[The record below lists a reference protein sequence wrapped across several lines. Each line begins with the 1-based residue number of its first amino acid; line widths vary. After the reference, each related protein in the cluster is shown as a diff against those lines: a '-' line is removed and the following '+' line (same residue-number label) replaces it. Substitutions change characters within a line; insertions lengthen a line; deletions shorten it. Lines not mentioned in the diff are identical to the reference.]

1 MKKNYAS
8 QLQKS
13 RYAFLKSLLPAVLL
27 VFLVQP
33 LSAQFFTKIATG
45 TLVETPKKTYSASWA
60 DYNNDGFDDMLI
72 VDNTEYHSSLFTNN
86 GDGTFTEVTNN
97 AIYENMGPS
106 IAAAWGDYNN
116 DGNIDLYICNTGNS
130 GSTTAMNFLYRNDGN
145 GVFTR
150 ILEGSI
156 VTDTDWSLGA
166 AWADYDND
174 GNLDLYVANFL
185 QPNALYH
192 NNGDGT
198 FTRITEGEIVTDDFN
213 TYSASW
219 ADIDNDGF
227 QDLFVVNYFYSALP
241 GQNDCLYRNN
251 GDGTFTKNTTS
262 IIVNDAALT
271 QGSSWGDYNN
281 DGLLDLFVTV
291 NEFSD
296 IKHNF
301 LYKNLGNGNFEI
313 ANSAPS
319 IDGGVSF
326 GSAWLDMNN
335 DGFLDLTVSNNGGST
350 KRLNFLYLNNGN
362 ETFTNQ
368 IADEA
373 TTTALRDFCSTIA
386 GYNHDGYPDIFTPS
400 YSTTVVHGLY
410 KNNGGTNNYV
420 TLRLEGTV
428 SNRSAIGARV
438 YCYAN
443 GMAQTREVSS
453 SSGQYTGSSLAQT
466 FGIGAATAIDSIAI
480 HWPSGIHQVIENP
493 AINQIHQIQEVQ
505 MLNNETDILTFALAQ
520 QTGAAVIN
528 TTAHTVSVEVANG
541 TNLTAL
547 APVVTVSAGAT
558 VNPASGATVNF
569 ANGAVS
575 YTVTAENGTDVQAWT
590 VTVTEEIVLNNATD
604 ILSFTLAQQTGA
616 ATINPVEHTVAA
628 QVPFGTNL
636 TALAPVITVSAG
648 ATVNPAS
655 GATVNFANGAVSYT
669 VTAENGTDV
678 QVWSVTVTAPVGI
691 NEAAE
696 GATNLTIYPN
706 PSTGDGNIHVSA
718 ATTGGYEIHL
728 LNHLGQSLRSFNLH
742 LVGNE
747 SKLIQMGEME
757 QGLYIISIKGNGMQA
772 VQKMLIVK

>member
-1 MKKNYAS
+1 MKKNYS
-8 QLQKS
+8 PQWQKS
-13 RYAFLKSLLPAVLL
+13 GYAFPKSLILAVML
-27 VFLVQP
+27 FFIVQP
-33 LSAQFFTKIATG
+33 ASAQFFTKIATG

-60 DYNNDGFDDMLI
+60 DYNNDGFDDVLI
-72 VDNTEYHSSLFTNN
+72 VDNTDYHSSLFTNN

-97 AIYENMGPS
+97 AIYDNMGPS

-130 GSTTAMNFLYRNDGN
+130 GSETAVNFLYRNDGN

-150 ILEGSI
+150 ILEGEI
-156 VTDTDWSLGA
+156 VTDTEWSLGA

-174 GNLDLYVANFL
+174 GFLDLYVANFL
-185 QPNALYH
+185 QANALYH

-198 FTRITEGEIVTDDFN
+198 FTRITEGEIVTDNFN

-219 ADIDNDGF
+219 ADYDNDGF
-227 QDLFVVNYFYSALP
+227 QDLYVVNYFYSALP
-241 GQNDCLYRNN
+241 GQNNCLYHNN

-262 IIVNDAALT
+262 IIANDLALT

-291 NEFSD
+291 NEFAD

-301 LYKNLGNGNFEI
+301 LYKNIGNGNFEI

-326 GSAWLDMNN
+326 GAAWLDMNN

-350 KRLNFLYLNNGN
+350 KRLNFLYLNNGD

-368 IADEA
+368 NTDAA
-373 TTTALRDFCSTIA
+373 TTTPLRDYCSTIA
-386 GYNHDGYPDIFTPS
+386 DYNHDGYPDIFTPS

-410 KNNGGTNNYV
+410 QNNGGTNNYV

-428 SNRSAIGARV
+428 SNRSAIGARI

-453 SSGQYTGSSLAQT
+453 TSGQYTGSSLAQT
-466 FGIGAATAIDSIAI
+466 FGIGTATAIDSIAI

-493 AINQIHQIQEVQ
+493 AINQIHQILEAQL
-505 MLNNETDILTFALAQ
+505 LNNETDILSFVLAQ
-520 QTGAAVIN
+520 QTGAATIN
-528 TTAHTVSVEVANG
+528 ASAHTVTVEVANG
-541 TNLTAL
+541 TNLSAL

-569 ANGAVS
+569 ANGAV
-575 YTVTAENGTDVQAWT
+575 N
-590 VTVTEEIVLNNATD
+590 
-604 ILSFTLAQQTGA
+604 
-616 ATINPVEHTVAA
+616 
-628 QVPFGTNL
+628 
-636 TALAPVITVSAG
+636 
-648 ATVNPAS
+648 
-655 GATVNFANGAVSYT
+655 YT

-691 NEAAE
+691 NEANE
-696 GATNLTIYPN
+696 GGTQLTIYPN
-706 PSTGDGNIHVSA
+706 PSHGDGNIHVSA
-718 ATTGGYEIHL
+718 AATGVYEISVM
-728 LNHLGQSLRSFNLH
+728 NHLGQTLKSFALH
-742 LVGNE
+742 LVGHE
-747 SKLIQMGEME
+747 SQLIEIGNME
-757 QGLYIISIKGNGMQA
+757 QGLYVISVKGNGMQA
-772 VQKMLIVK
+772 VQKLLITK